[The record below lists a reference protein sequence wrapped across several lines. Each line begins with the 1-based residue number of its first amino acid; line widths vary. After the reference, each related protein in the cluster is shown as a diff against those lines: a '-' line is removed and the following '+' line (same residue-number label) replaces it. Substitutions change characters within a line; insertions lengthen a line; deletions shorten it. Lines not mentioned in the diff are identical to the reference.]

1 MIIASSTRPDQP
13 RWIRAGGP
21 LQTVAVICRN
31 TGWIRRPEPDDLE
44 NEGLWCQ
51 AVPGT
56 ATGCEVLRASKAAV
70 DKWARAMGR
79 NATAPYVTVCG
90 NLDRNTRSLTPVVQV
105 TSKTLWICR
114 CAWTTL
120 ASASPTT
127 PQGLHREQLI

>member
-31 TGWIRRPEPDDLE
+31 TGWTRRPEPDDLE

-51 AVPGT
+51 AVLGT

-70 DKWARAMGR
+70 DKWPEPRIPTHGR
-79 NATAPYVTVCG
+79 IRHSRSENAFSGHRRCLAGQQEPCG
-90 NLDRNTRSLTPVVQV
+90 FAAALGRRWCVAHNSTEP
-105 TSKTLWICR
+105 TS
-114 CAWTTL
+114 
-120 ASASPTT
+120 
-127 PQGLHREQLI
+127 E

>member
-51 AVPGT
+51 AVLGT

-90 NLDRNTRSLTPVVQV
+90 NLDRNTRSLTPGGTGDQQNPVD
-105 TSKTLWICR
+105 LPLR
-114 CAWTTL
+114 L
-120 ASASPTT
+120 DDASASPTT
-127 PQGLHREQLI
+127 PQGLHREI

>member
-51 AVPGT
+51 AVLGT

-79 NATAPYVTVCG
+79 NATAPYVTGVRQSRSEHAFSDPG
-90 NLDRNTRSLTPVVQV
+90 GTGDQQNPVDLPLRLDD
-105 TSKTLWICR
+105 
-114 CAWTTL
+114 

-127 PQGLHREQLI
+127 PQGPHREQLI

>member
-44 NEGLWCQ
+44 NEGLWYQ
-51 AVPGT
+51 AVLGT

-79 NATAPYVTVCG
+79 NATAPYVTGVRQSRSEHAFSDPG
-90 NLDRNTRSLTPVVQV
+90 GTGDQQNPVDLPLRLDD
-105 TSKTLWICR
+105 
-114 CAWTTL
+114 

>member
-31 TGWIRRPEPDDLE
+31 TGWTRRPEPDDLE

-51 AVPGT
+51 AVLGT

-70 DKWARAMGR
+70 DKWARATDR
-79 NATAPYVTVCG
+79 NATAPYVIVCG
-90 NLDRNTRSLTPVVQV
+90 
-105 TSKTLWICR
+105 KTLWICR

-120 ASASPTT
+120 ERR
-127 PQGLHREQLI
+127 PQLHRA